1 MTAVAMANAG
11 VSTKTFQDHRAPDG
25 TGQSAPHP
33 PLLDYHP
40 AAQDRDG
47 FVRDLF
53 NQTAGS
59 YDRINSAFSLG
70 SGAWYRRR
78 ALQRAGLRPGAKLLD
93 VAVGT
98 GLVAREAV
106 RVTGRPGDVIGL
118 DLSEGMLAE
127 ARRSLAIPLIQARAE
142 ALPLGDASVD
152 FVSMGYAL
160 RHVADLSIAF
170 AEYHRV
176 LRPGGNLLLLEIGRP
191 DSRLAYAVARFYLGW
206 VVPALSRW
214 AGAGSRAVTLMRYY
228 WDTIDAC
235 VSPAVIQRSLTQAGF
250 VQVACETQLGIF
262 RAYRAQRPPR
272 GDGAGSSASAGPGL
286 APRSRASA

>member
-1 MTAVAMANAG
+1 MAHGAE
-11 VSTKTFQDHRAPDG
+11 STRIRQDG
-25 TGQSAPHP
+25 TADGAGSSAPHP

-53 NQTAGS
+53 NQTAAS
-59 YDRINSAFSLG
+59 YDRINRAFSLG

-106 RVTGRPGDVIGL
+106 RITGRPGDVIGL

-127 ARRSLAIPLIQARAE
+127 AKRSLAIPLIQARAE
-142 ALPLGDASVD
+142 ALPLGDASID

-160 RHVADLSIAF
+160 RHVADLAIAF

-191 DSRLAYAVARFYLGW
+191 DSRLGYAAVRSYLGR
-206 VVPALSRW
+206 VVPALSRL
-214 AGAGSRAVTLMRYY
+214 AGAGTRAETLMRYY

-235 VSPAVIQRSLTQAGF
+235 VPPAVIQRSLAQAGF

-262 RAYRAQRPPR
+262 RAYSARRPP
-272 GDGAGSSASAGPGL
+272 G
-286 APRSRASA
+286 